1 MQIQSNRESLHDLLV
16 ELLGS
21 PNVYFD
27 PPENLKMKYPA
38 IVYNRNN
45 IKNTFAYD
53 KPYKQN
59 CSYIITIID
68 EDPDS
73 EIIDRIS
80 QLPMCTYEQQFTS
93 NGMNHIVFIINY

>member
-45 IKNTFAYD
+45 IKNTFADD

-73 EIIDRIS
+73 EIVEKIS
-80 QLPMCTYEQQFTS
+80 ELPSCEHSTNFTLD
-93 NGMNHIVFIINY
+93 GMNHDVFIINY

>member
-38 IVYNRNN
+38 
-45 IKNTFAYD
+45 
-53 KPYKQN
+53 
-59 CSYIITIID
+59 ITIID